1 MSYQLF
7 LDDKFVVSEPVEESG
22 KGSCHDQ
29 PKRTRYSRILRS
41 SLDLGQR
48 VRQSSAA
55 WSGFQPIPHGWQD
68 QGLPKLVAPDAEIAD
83 VLKELVGFEL
93 LRTGD
98 GVVAVAIAIA
108 IVHVV
113 SSAIAAV
120 IVESATVLA

>member
-1 MSYQLF
+1 MTPYQLF

-29 PKRTRYSRILRS
+29 PNRTRNSRILRS

-68 QGLPKLVAPDAEIAD
+68 QGLPKFVAPDAEIAD

-93 LRTGD
+93 LRTGH
-98 GVVAVAIAIA
+98 GVVAVAIA